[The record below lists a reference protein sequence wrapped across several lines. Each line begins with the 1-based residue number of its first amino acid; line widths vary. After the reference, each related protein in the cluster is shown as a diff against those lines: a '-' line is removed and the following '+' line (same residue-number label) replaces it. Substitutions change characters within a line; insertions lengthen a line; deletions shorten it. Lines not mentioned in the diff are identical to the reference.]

1 MRKWKPNFRAFE
13 ASFNSVVVWGKVSR
27 FCIQVNIEDPLRWF
41 IVIQGRKQM
50 LQYEGIDKVC
60 FSCGRIG
67 HRRESCLISYPN
79 LTMGTKDN
87 LVESHKNPAARSLK
101 EGKGMLN
108 IKANNSVKANV
119 SPSEEDALR

>member
-1 MRKWKPNFRAFE
+1 MRKWKPNFRALE
-13 ASFNSVVVWGKVSR
+13 ASFNSVVVWV
-27 FCIQVNIEDPLRWF
+27 CIQVNIEDPLRLF

-67 HRRESCLISYPN
+67 HRRASCLISYPN

-101 EGKGMLN
+101 EGKGVRVVTKVVRTV
-108 IKANNSVKANV
+108 IVKN
-119 SPSEEDALR
+119 

>member
-1 MRKWKPNFRAFE
+1 MRKWKPNFRALE
-13 ASFNSVVVWGKVSR
+13 ASFNSVVV
-27 FCIQVNIEDPLRWF
+27 WF

-79 LTMGTKDN
+79 LTMGIKDN

-101 EGKGMLN
+101 EGKGMLS

-119 SPSEEDALR
+119 SPSEEDALI